1 MSLIY
6 YISESSESSEEL
18 SKSSRNMSNLF
29 FSIYLYPCVYTVF
42 TLFLEGRI

>member
-18 SKSSRNMSNLF
+18 SKSSRNMSNF
-29 FSIYLYPCVYTVF
+29 FFPIYLYSYVYTLF